1 MGEGGEV
8 ITKAFAEFFA
18 ENCGDE
24 PPDAEAM
31 SQIIDDAESEGVKVP
46 TLEEAMVAFGED
58 DVVVEEDEDED
69 EDEESEDED
78 EDEDEESEDED
89 EDEESEDEAGEAGEE
104 D

>member
-58 DVVVEEDEDED
+58 DVVEEDEDDEESED
-69 EDEESEDED
+69 DEEDEESEDD
-78 EDEDEESEDED
+78 E
-89 EDEESEDEAGEAGEE
+89 EDEESEDEAGEE